1 MAAVQSPLDDV
12 IVIHGCKS
20 NHRKFPSEE
29 NYGFSLSIGTMP
41 FEAKNATDWKGRT
54 VDYIVPVSSGARKAC
69 SILGE
74 SEIENAET
82 EPIACSPDLEA
93 FWKVAQVSRDNA
105 NDVIERGFVT
115 ESVRLFGLGMQYVD
129 ILQAVELDA
138 TSQQPLG
145 RKIVRASLMVYAQ
158 LDSHMYASHTWCRV
172 VH

>member
-1 MAAVQSPLDDV
+1 MD
-12 IVIHGCKS
+12 
-20 NHRKFPSEE
+20 PS
-29 NYGFSLSIGTMP
+29 GDWTSGTM
-41 FEAKNATDWKGRT
+41 GRARGA
-54 VDYIVPVSSGARKAC
+54 VDYIVPVSSSARKAC

-145 RKIVRASLMVYAQ
+145 GKLSEQV
-158 LDSHMYASHTWCRV
+158 
-172 VH
+172 